1 MQPSTQH
8 SLDLNAVIYISVSS
22 VAMLITTN
30 ADGAEVDFLE
40 QSIPLGHDIFSKDK
54 ISKSTTERAVKIIQG
69 YIDNVSEYGPLQQE
83 QIYIYTT
90 NILEDAVNKAHFIN
104 RIQIACNIPVAILDD
119 GEMTRLL
126 YLKTQRRLK
135 DTPAMKN
142 RNALVVHV
150 GPGNTRIILFN
161 EGRIVSYNS
170 YRMGTHRTV
179 EAIDSLELS
188 GKALIR
194 VIREHT
200 GGQIA
205 SIINKYSK
213 VKIEDVI
220 LIGSEIQTFAMQLTG
235 KKADILEVKKLK
247 QLGST
252 ISNLSIDE
260 IVREYPFD
268 YQSAEAVLPAI
279 EMNLA
284 IIEALN
290 TKNAHL
296 PDSDYERGLLSDLTN
311 FKNHPDGFEDEVML
325 SALQL
330 SEKFEVN
337 IDHAQQVTALCEQLF
352 HSLTDIH
359 LLDSYDLLL
368 LRAAAILHEAG
379 GFIQSKAHHKHSM
392 YLIMHSEIFGMSQS
406 DVNIIALIS
415 RYHRNSQP
423 KPQHQIYKDLSVSD
437 QIRVTKLSALLRVAD
452 ALDRAHTSRIRNIHI
467 EVQKRKLILNIR
479 DVQDASVERLAMRNK
494 GGLFQDIFGMEII
507 INEQL
512 S

>member
-1 MQPSTQH
+1 
-8 SLDLNAVIYISVSS
+8 
-22 VAMLITTN
+22 
-30 ADGAEVDFLE
+30 
-40 QSIPLGHDIFSKDK
+40 
-54 ISKSTTERAVKIIQG
+54 
-69 YIDNVSEYGPLQQE
+69 
-83 QIYIYTT
+83 
-90 NILEDAVNKAHFIN
+90 
-104 RIQIACNIPVAILDD
+104 
-119 GEMTRLL
+119 
-126 YLKTQRRLK
+126 
-135 DTPAMKN
+135 
-142 RNALVVHV
+142 
-150 GPGNTRIILFN
+150 
-161 EGRIVSYNS
+161 
-170 YRMGTHRTV
+170 
-179 EAIDSLELS
+179 
-188 GKALIR
+188 
-194 VIREHT
+194 
-200 GGQIA
+200 
-205 SIINKYSK
+205 
-213 VKIEDVI
+213 
-220 LIGSEIQTFAMQLTG
+220 
-235 KKADILEVKKLK
+235 
-247 QLGST
+247 
-252 ISNLSIDE
+252 
-260 IVREYPFD
+260 
-268 YQSAEAVLPAI
+268 
-279 EMNLA
+279 MNLA

-415 RYHRNSQP
+415 R
-423 KPQHQIYKDLSVSD
+423 
-437 QIRVTKLSALLRVAD
+437 VTKLSALLRVAD

-494 GGLFQDIFGMEII
+494 GGLFQDIFGSHHWI
-507 INEQL
+507 
-512 S
+512 